1 MINFIIYEDNK
12 VMRKLYKDIIR
23 KFMGIKN
30 FNYHVYEFSKYNK
43 EVDNKINKEIIGK
56 KIYILDIEVPGMSGL
71 ELARKIRNNG
81 DWTSQIIVITT
92 YVEYKNL
99 GFTNRLLMLDFISKF
114 SNINENLKLSL
125 KVALN
130 ILNRQSALSFKYN
143 SEIFQILYND
153 IYYIEKNL
161 NNNNSTIVT
170 KNNTYTIKCSINK
183 LMETLSND
191 PRFFKSH
198 RSCIINLN
206 NVISFD
212 IDSNIIKFKNKEI
225 NLVSRDKKKKLKDKI
240 MNNNVFK

>member
-1 MINFIIYEDNK
+1 
-12 VMRKLYKDIIR
+12 
-23 KFMGIKN
+23 
-30 FNYHVYEFSKYNK
+30 
-43 EVDNKINKEIIGK
+43 
-56 KIYILDIEVPGMSGL
+56 MSGL

-161 NNNNSTIVT
+161 NNNDSTIVT